1 LFLLVHGMKDGDPP
15 LHLRQLEAALL
26 SELRGLVD
34 ARTVDLRQEVR
45 IVADDPQAAL
55 SFLDS

>member
-1 LFLLVHGMKDGDPP
+1 MKDGDPP
-15 LHLRQLEAALL
+15 LLLRQLETALL

-45 IVADDPQAAL
+45 IVTDDPQAAL